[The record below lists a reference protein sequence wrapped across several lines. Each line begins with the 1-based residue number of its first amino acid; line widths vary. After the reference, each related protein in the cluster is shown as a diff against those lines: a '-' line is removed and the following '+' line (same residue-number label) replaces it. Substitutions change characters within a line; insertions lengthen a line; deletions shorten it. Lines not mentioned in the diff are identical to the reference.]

1 MKSPL
6 IVAVVML
13 GFVVLAAN
21 THATEYEKCAAEF
34 DMCLK
39 ACDAEHGSDTA
50 GRAACTPVCSG
61 KYAACDAGVAYDKAK
76 PWIEEQAGKTK
87 KFIEDLMDR
96 LKKEAPDQEPMPAPD
111 PEGMPTEKSI

>member
-1 MKSPL
+1 MKSARILFVL
-6 IVAVVML
+6 IL
-13 GFVVLAAN
+13 GVLVLPASG
-21 THATEYEKCAAEF
+21 HATEYEKCAGEF
-34 DMCLK
+34 DQCLK
-39 ACDAEHGSDTA
+39 ACDDEHGSDTA

-96 LKKEAPDQEPMPAPD
+96 LKKETPEAD
-111 PEGMPTEKSI
+111 PKPTPNQDGMPTEKSI